1 MAFTLDELKAHYAQ
15 LPESGGLDSRC
26 EMFVPGGLND
36 QMALDLACRRGK
48 GVYKLSDHVGP
59 AGRVIGVDWRESFI
73 ERAREGEER
82 AAQRN
87 GLVASNMEFVVA
99 YPELID
105 QIGIEE
111 GTLDYVYVNSVL
123 NLFYDPA
130 HVIKL
135 VGRLLK
141 PAGKL
146 VCQTVLATTPRDKQV
161 MAQARVSGNAVQ
173 AAPNRKDFARWLHDA
188 GMDMPTYETLDAHPT
203 QPGDAVASSDGRAP
217 VIETDEHARFTS
229 CTVNV
234 EKLGGFDYQ
243 AFLLKDMSDFR

>member
-111 GTLDYVYVNSVL
+111 GTLDYVYVNSAL

-135 VGRLLK
+135 MQHFIIL
-141 PAGKL
+141 
-146 VCQTVLATTPRDKQV
+146 
-161 MAQARVSGNAVQ
+161 
-173 AAPNRKDFARWLHDA
+173 
-188 GMDMPTYETLDAHPT
+188 
-203 QPGDAVASSDGRAP
+203 
-217 VIETDEHARFTS
+217 
-229 CTVNV
+229 
-234 EKLGGFDYQ
+234 
-243 AFLLKDMSDFR
+243 

>member
-1 MAFTLDELKAHYAQ
+1 MAFSLDDLKAHYAQ
-15 LPESGGLDSRC
+15 IPEAGGLDSSC
-26 EMFVPGGLND
+26 DMFVPGGLD
-36 QMALDLACRRGK
+36 SQAALDLACRRGK

-59 AGRVIGVDWRESFI
+59 QGSVIGVDWREPLI
-73 ERAREGEER
+73 EDARGGEARAVEKN
-82 AAQRN
+82 Q
-87 GLVASNMEFVVA
+87 LTASNMEFVVA
-99 YPELID
+99 CPELID

-111 GTLDYVYVNSVL
+111 GTLDYVYVNSAL

-135 VGRLLK
+135 IGRLLK

-161 MAQARVSGNAVQ
+161 MAQARVTGNAVQ

-188 GMDMPTYETLDAHPT
+188 GMDMPTYETLDAHPI
-203 QPGDAVASSDGRAP
+203 QPGDAAASADGQAP
-217 VIETDEHARFTS
+217 VVETDEDARFTS
-229 CTVNV
+229 CIVSV

-243 AFLLKDMSDFR
+243 AFLRDDIAQFR

>member
-48 GVYKLSDHVGP
+48 GVYKLSDHV
-59 AGRVIGVDWRESFI
+59 
-73 ERAREGEER
+73 
-82 AAQRN
+82 
-87 GLVASNMEFVVA
+87 VVA

-111 GTLDYVYVNSVL
+111 GTLDYVYVNSAL

-135 VGRLLK
+135 IGRLLK

-146 VCQTVLATTPRDKQV
+146 VCQTVLATTPRDRQV

-188 GMDMPTYETLDAHPT
+188 GMDMPTYETLDAHPI
-203 QPGDAVASSDGRAP
+203 QPGDAAASSGGCAP
-217 VIETDEHARFTS
+217 VIETDEDARFTS
-229 CTVNV
+229 CIVNV